1 MPKNQITNLL
11 QNQIDTTVFQ
21 KIYGHNPSVIA
32 EQIKRY
38 TYLAD
43 RHNEIFATSPA
54 LFFSAPGRTEISGN
68 HTDHNHG
75 KVLAASVDLDS
86 IAAVNVNNGDQITIF
101 SEGYP
106 QPFIVDINHCSP
118 VETERGTTTALVRGI
133 VARFKELGLRVGG
146 FNATVTSNVLVGS
159 GLSSSASIEVL
170 LGTIM
175 NYLFND
181 GQIAAEDIAL
191 IGQFAE
197 NQYFGKP
204 CGLMDQLAIAVGGM
218 VAIDFKNPSKP
229 IIQKVNYDPEQ
240 QNYSWLIVNTG
251 TSHVNLTEEYAA
263 IPREMRAV
271 ARALGGQVCRDI
283 TMQNLIEEIPN
294 LRPKVGDR
302 AILRAFHFLTE
313 NERVQQQISALE
325 KGDFAAFLEL
335 ANESGTSSCRWLQN
349 CYPTSNPTEQGVPL
363 ALALTQYFLKMV
375 GKKGACRIQGG
386 GFAGTILVFIPNEVL
401 SDYLKLITKVF
412 NEGSVSQLNIRP
424 IGAVCLN
431 KI

>member
-1 MPKNQITNLL
+1 MPKNQITNSP

-43 RHNEIFATSPA
+43 RHNEIFAASPV

-86 IAAVNVNNGDQITIF
+86 IAAVNAINGNQITIF

-106 QPFIVDINHCSP
+106 QPFIVDINQCSP
-118 VETERGTTTALVRGI
+118 VEAERGTTTALVRGI

-181 GQIAAEDIAL
+181 GQVAAEDIAL

-204 CGLMDQLAIAVGGM
+204 CGLMDQLAIAVGSV

-263 IPREMRAV
+263 IPREMQAV

-283 TMQNLIEEIPN
+283 TMQNLIEEIP
-294 LRPKVGDR
+294 
-302 AILRAFHFLTE
+302 
-313 NERVQQQISALE
+313 
-325 KGDFAAFLEL
+325 
-335 ANESGTSSCRWLQN
+335 
-349 CYPTSNPTEQGVPL
+349 
-363 ALALTQYFLKMV
+363 
-375 GKKGACRIQGG
+375 
-386 GFAGTILVFIPNEVL
+386 
-401 SDYLKLITKVF
+401 
-412 NEGSVSQLNIRP
+412 
-424 IGAVCLN
+424 
-431 KI
+431 

>member
-1 MPKNQITNLL
+1 MPKNQVTNLL
-11 QNQIDTTVFQ
+11 QNLEASAVFQ
-21 KIYGHNPSVIA
+21 KIYGHNPAVMS

-38 TYLAD
+38 ANLTD
-43 RHNEIFATSPA
+43 QHNELFGVPPT

-86 IAAVNVNNGDQITIF
+86 IAAVNANNGDQITIF

-106 QPFIVDINHCSP
+106 QPFIIDTNHCSP
-118 VETERGTTTALVRGI
+118 VEAERGTTTALVRGI
-133 VARFKELGLRVGG
+133 VARFKELGFRVGS
-146 FNATVTSNVLVGS
+146 FNATLTSNVLVGS

-175 NYLFND
+175 NHLFN
-181 GQIAAEDIAL
+181 GAKIAAEEIAL

-197 NQYFGKP
+197 NHYFGKP
-204 CGLMDQLAIAVGGM
+204 CGLMDQLAIAVGGV
-218 VAIDFKNPSKP
+218 VAIDFKNPSRP

-271 ARALGGQVCRDI
+271 AKALGGQVCRDL
-283 TMQNLIEEIPN
+283 TMENLIDGIPD
-294 LRPKVGDR
+294 LRPEVGDR

-313 NERVQQQISALE
+313 NERVQQQIFALE
-325 KGDFAAFLEL
+325 RGDFAAFLEL
-335 ANESGTSSCRWLQN
+335 VNESGASSSQWLQN
-349 CYPTSNPTEQGVPL
+349 CYPTSNPAEQGIPL
-363 ALALTQYFLKMV
+363 ALALTQYFLKTV

-386 GFAGTILVFIPNEVL
+386 GFAGTILAFMPNEIL
-401 SDYLKLITKVF
+401 SDYLRLITKVF
-412 NEGSVSQLNIRP
+412 GKDSVSQLNIRP